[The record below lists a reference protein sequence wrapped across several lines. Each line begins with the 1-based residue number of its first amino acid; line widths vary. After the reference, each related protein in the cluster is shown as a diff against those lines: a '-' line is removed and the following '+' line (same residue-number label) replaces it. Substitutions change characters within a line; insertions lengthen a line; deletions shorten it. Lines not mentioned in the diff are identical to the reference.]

1 MIFSYHWAKPDLVI
15 LWESTGINMSYTI
28 YKLPKHEFNRYQEH
42 LLKLDDESKYMR
54 FGFMIKPET
63 IADLCNRWSEN
74 SHQHKIFAIEDDNLN
89 IVGVAHVSL
98 EGEPPELAF
107 SVLKEYQKQGM
118 GDALMKRAIEYCQNK
133 GIQHGY
139 MVCLS
144 TNDKIKRLARKNDI
158 LIKTEDGDSVGDI
171 AIPSPTP
178 VSYWHEYMEDSI
190 GKLDHLGK
198 TQRKFAQLFRFPL
211 TF

>member
-1 MIFSYHWAKPDLVI
+1 MPH
-15 LWESTGINMSYTI
+15 TI
-28 YKLPKHEFNRYQEH
+28 YKLPQHEFHRYKEH

-54 FGFMIKPET
+54 FGFIIKPEI
-63 IADLCNRWSEN
+63 IAELCDKWSAN
-74 SHQHKIFAIEDDNLN
+74 PDQHKIFVIEDENLD
-89 IVGVAHVSL
+89 IIGVAHVSL
-98 EGEPPELAF
+98 EGDTPELAF
-107 SVLKEYQKQGM
+107 SVLKEHQRKGL
-118 GDALMKRAIEYCQNK
+118 GNALMKRAIEYCQNK
-133 GIQHGY
+133 GVKHGY

-171 AIPSPTP
+171 VIPNPTP
-178 VSYWHEYMEDSI
+178 ISYWHEYVEDSI